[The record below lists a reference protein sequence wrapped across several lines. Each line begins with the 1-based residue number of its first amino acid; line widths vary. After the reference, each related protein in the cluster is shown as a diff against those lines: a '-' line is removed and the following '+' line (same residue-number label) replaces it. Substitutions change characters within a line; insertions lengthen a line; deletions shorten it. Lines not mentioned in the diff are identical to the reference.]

1 MTSLLK
7 EVKRTVKNWWIFL
20 ILGIILV
27 IFGIWVMMTPL
38 ESYITL
44 AIFFSVMVFVNG
56 IFDIAFSISNSNL
69 LKGWGWHL
77 AGGIFETL
85 LGVILMIH
93 PALTMNILPLMLG
106 FWLMFGSV
114 SIISGAFDLKSYKI
128 KGWGWMLVLGIL
140 LMVFSFMVIGNPI
153 FGSGTIV
160 IMTSIGI
167 VAYGISY
174 ITFGMQLKKVKD
186 FPGDVKNAVINNL
199 DDLKKQVLKALEET
213 KDDAESQA
221 EIKKKFDSFK
231 DSMS

>member
-7 EVKRTVKNWWIFL
+7 EIKRTVKNWWIFL
-20 ILGIILV
+20 ILGIFLV
-27 IFGIWVMMTPL
+27 ICGVWVMMTPL

-56 IFDIAFSISNSNL
+56 IFDIAFSISNSKM

-77 AGGIFETL
+77 AGGILETL

-106 FWLMFGSV
+106 FWLMFGAV

-128 KGWGWMLVLGIL
+128 KGWGWLLVLGIL
-140 LMVFSFMVIGNPI
+140 IMIFSFMVIGNPI

-160 IMTSIGI
+160 IMTSIAI
-167 VAYGISY
+167 VAYGFSY
-174 ITFGMQLKKVKD
+174 ITFGLQLKKVKD
-186 FPGDVKNAVINNL
+186 FPGDMKDAVINNL
-199 DDLKKQVLKALEET
+199 DDLKKQVLTALEEA
-213 KDDAESQA
+213 KDDTAGQA

-231 DSMS
+231 DSLS

>member
-1 MTSLLK
+1 MMSLLK

-20 ILGIILV
+20 ILGILLV
-27 IFGIWVMMTPL
+27 ISAIWVMMTPI

-44 AIFFSVMVFVNG
+44 AIFFSVIVFVNG
-56 IFDIAFSISNSNL
+56 IFDIVFSISNSKM

-77 AGGIFETL
+77 AGGILETL

-106 FWLMFGSV
+106 FWLMFGAV

-128 KGWGWMLVLGIL
+128 KGWGWMLVLGII
-140 LMVFSFMVIGNPI
+140 LMIFSFMVIGNPI

-160 IMTSIGI
+160 IMTSIAI
-167 VAYGISY
+167 FAYGISY
-174 ITFGMQLKKVKD
+174 ITFAIQLKKVKD
-186 FPGDVKNAVINNL
+186 FPGDLKNAVVNNL
-199 DDLKKQVLKALEET
+199 DDLKKQVLTALEEA
-213 KDDAESQA
+213 KDDAAGQA

-231 DSMS
+231 DSLS

>member
-7 EVKRTVKNWWIFL
+7 EIKRTVKNWWIFL

-44 AIFFSVMVFVNG
+44 AIFFSAMVFVNG
-56 IFDIAFSISNSNL
+56 IFDIVFSISNNKM

-77 AGGIFETL
+77 AGGILETL

-106 FWLMFGSV
+106 FWLMFGAV

-128 KGWGWMLVLGIL
+128 KGWGWMLVLGIIV
-140 LMVFSFMVIGNPI
+140 MIFSFMVIGNPI

-160 IMTSIGI
+160 IMTSIAI
-167 VAYGISY
+167 ISYGVSY
-174 ITFGMQLKKVKD
+174 ITFGMQLKKVRD
-186 FPGDVKNAVINNL
+186 FPGDLKNAVINNL
-199 DDLKKQVLKALEET
+199 DDLKKQVLTALKEA
-213 KDDAESQA
+213 KDDASSQD

-231 DSMS
+231 ESLN

>member
-20 ILGIILV
+20 ILGIFLV
-27 IFGIWVMMTPL
+27 ICGFWVMMTPV

-44 AIFFSVMVFVNG
+44 AIFFSVMVFANG
-56 IFDIAFSISNSNL
+56 IFDIAFSISNSKI

-77 AGGIFETL
+77 AGGILETL
-85 LGVILMIH
+85 LGVILIIH

-106 FWLMFGSV
+106 FWLMFGAV

-128 KGWGWMLVLGIL
+128 NGWGWMLVLGII

-160 IMTSIGI
+160 IMTSIAI
-167 VAYGISY
+167 ITYGISY
-174 ITFGMQLKKVKD
+174 ITFGLHLKKVKD
-186 FPGDVKNAVINNL
+186 FPGDVKNALVNNL
-199 DDLKKQVLKALEET
+199 DDLKKQVLTAIEET
-213 KDDAESQA
+213 KDGAPSQE

-231 DSMS
+231 ESLS